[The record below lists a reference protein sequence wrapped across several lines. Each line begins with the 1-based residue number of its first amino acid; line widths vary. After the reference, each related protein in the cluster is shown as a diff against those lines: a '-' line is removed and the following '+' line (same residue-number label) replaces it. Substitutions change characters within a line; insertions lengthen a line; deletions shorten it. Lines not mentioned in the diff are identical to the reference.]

1 MKKGLLMFAT
11 LLAAVVIGSLIG
23 DFARGITS
31 LAWLGKI
38 FDIGI
43 STFDL
48 NLKIFVITLGFRI
61 NICVSEILMIIVG
74 LLCYPKA
81 FKNAISDNKKI
92 FKKLVFC

>member
-1 MKKGLLMFAT
+1 MKKGLLMSAV

-23 DFARGITS
+23 DFARGVAS
-31 LAWLGKI
+31 LSWLGKI

-74 LLCYPKA
+74 LLCYPRLSKWL
-81 FKNAISDNKKI
+81 FE
-92 FKKLVFC
+92 

>member
-1 MKKGLLMFAT
+1 MKKGLLMFAI

-23 DFARGITS
+23 DFARNVAS
-31 LAWLGKI
+31 LSWLGKI

-61 NICVSEILMIIVG
+61 DICVSEILMIIVG
-74 LLCYPKA
+74 LLCYPKL
-81 FKNAISDNKKI
+81 S
-92 FKKLVFC
+92 KLLFE

>member
-31 LAWLGKI
+31 LALLGKI

-74 LLCYPKA
+74 LLCYPKLSKML
-81 FKNAISDNKKI
+81 FG
-92 FKKLVFC
+92 

>member
-74 LLCYPKA
+74 LLCYPKLSKML
-81 FKNAISDNKKI
+81 FG
-92 FKKLVFC
+92 